1 MSENG
6 FIKSGLG
13 AREYLDAAV
22 ADLVDVR
29 FAGQPGDV
37 SENSQ
42 IALSATIERVG
53 EILLAAQLVNSARDW
68 HRLID
73 ILLAEVSMLAVR
85 RLIHHDFSP
94 AACAD
99 KTETMAVNI
108 VNAGLETAA
117 LPIRVELDPN
127 YGFITVDIAV

>member
-1 MSENG
+1 MSENA

-22 ADLVDVR
+22 AALVDVR

-42 IALSATIERVG
+42 TAWSATIERVG
-53 EILLAAQLVNSARDW
+53 EILLAAQLVNPERDW
-68 HRLID
+68 HRLVD
-73 ILLAEVSMLAVR
+73 ILLAEVSMLTVR

-99 KTETMAVNI
+99 ETDTMTVNI

-117 LPIRVELDPN
+117 LPIRVKLDPN
-127 YGFITVDIAV
+127 YGFIIVDIAV

>member
-1 MSENG
+1 MSENA

-22 ADLVDVR
+22 AALVDVR
-29 FAGQPGDV
+29 FAGQSGDV

-42 IALSATIERVG
+42 TDWSATIERVS
-53 EILLAAQLVNSARDW
+53 EILLAAQLVNPSRDW
-68 HRLID
+68 HRLVD

-99 KTETMAVNI
+99 ETDTMTVNI

-117 LPIRVELDPN
+117 LPIRVKLDPN
-127 YGFITVDIAV
+127 YGFITVDTTV

>member
-1 MSENG
+1 MSENA

-13 AREYLDAAV
+13 SREYLDAAV
-22 ADLVDVR
+22 VALVDVR

-37 SENSQ
+37 SENSPT
-42 IALSATIERVG
+42 ALSATIDRVG
-53 EILLAAQLVNSARDW
+53 EILLAAQLVNPARDW
-68 HRLID
+68 HRLVD

-85 RLIHHDFSP
+85 RLIQHDFSP

-117 LPIRVELDPN
+117 LPIRVELDAN